1 MDEATSSL
9 DTSAESIEKV
19 IDDFKLKEKPSSL
32 LHRLRVPSL
41 MQILFRVME
50 NGG

>member
-19 IDDFKLKEKPSSL
+19 IDDFKLKENH
-32 LHRLRVPSL
+32 HRYCAPFEYHR
-41 MQILFRVME
+41 
-50 NGG
+50 